1 MRSALPRICRLWKG
15 KIRDIISKTTRDLE
29 DYMKV
34 HFIQQDSWVLPG
46 EYLSWADRHGH
57 DVTVSKCWEYESV
70 PKSAEADM
78 LVVLG
83 GYQCPATTKEEC
95 GYFDAEAEKALIRR
109 YVEAG
114 KMVVGVC
121 LGAQLLGE
129 ALGAPYEHSPEREI
143 GPVEAR
149 LTPEGKNDPFFASFG
164 DVFLAG
170 EWHND
175 MPGLTED
182 SVIIAESDGCP
193 RQIVRYGKYVYGFQ
207 THMEFT
213 HEIVAAGIE
222 DAGGH
227 LNCTGRFVQT
237 EGQLLAF
244 DYSEMNALLSSFL
257 DAMVEEYRRE
267 HCATVSQVMEK
278 MIAFSDGNI
287 HDIDHLIRV
296 WTYAKTIGDLEGLD
310 SDTQYVLEV
319 AAITHDI
326 ACPLCRRKYGNTNG
340 KHQEEEGA
348 RMVRAFLSDCGM
360 STGQV
365 NRVAY
370 LVGHHHTFR
379 GIDGID
385 YQILIE
391 ADYIANA
398 AENGYSEENV
408 TNFINKIM
416 KTESG
421 KRIARAVFCL

>member
-310 SDTQYVLEV
+310 ADTQYVLEV